1 MTETHNA
8 EFRERTADRRLLPR
22 AEPGKRTTDRVLME
36 FVDERNG
43 IRVILEERP
52 GAYFV
57 LLAAVFVIGLFGVR
71 YGNLALAPLL
81 YDQEKIVEVAA
92 HMGEGRSYATYDLNV
107 EMRGIRRESIRH
119 LKRTPQVAVLGA
131 SHWQEGHS
139 SLATGRDFYNAHVHR
154 DYYEDI
160 LAVSEM
166 LLEAGRLPSQ
176 MIITI
181 RDNLFTPIDDRT
193 DYLWLPAIPDY
204 RRMARRLGI
213 APHPVYK
220 TLPTPQWRQSL
231 SLSLL
236 SANIKRW
243 WRAPYQPQ
251 VTADHH
257 HPTLDV
263 LLPDGS
269 IEWSTTHLDAFTPE
283 SSARK
288 ALEFAHQRRDDPPK
302 IDPDGVEAVDRL
314 LAFLKARG
322 VEIYLAHPPFNPI
335 YFDVVREGPYMAG
348 LERVMQVTRDLAA
361 KYELPIIGGFDPA
374 EVGCTS
380 DMYIDAEHS
389 NPACLAQIINEYVQ
403 LDQQTNGTRVLS
415 GRGRAGSRS

>member
-1 MTETHNA
+1 MTKTYNA

-22 AEPGKRTTDRVLME
+22 AEPGQRTSDRAVME
-36 FVDERNG
+36 FVDERAG

-57 LLAAVFVIGLFGVR
+57 LLAAVFVIGLLGVR
-71 YGNLALAPLL
+71 YANVALAPLL
-81 YDQEKIVEVAA
+81 YDTDKIVEVAA
-92 HMGEGRSYATYDLNV
+92 QLGGGRSYATYDLNV

-131 SHWQEGHS
+131 SHWQEGHA
-139 SLATGRDFYNAHVHR
+139 SLAAGRDVYNAHVHR
-154 DYYEDI
+154 DYYEDT

-181 RDNLFTPIDDRT
+181 RDNLFTPIDERT

-204 RRMARRLGI
+204 RRMARRLGVV
-213 APHPVYK
+213 PHPVYK
-220 TLPTPQWRQSL
+220 TLPTPQLRQSL

-251 VTADHH
+251 VTADQDHS
-257 HPTLDV
+257 TLDV

-269 IEWSTTHLDAFTPE
+269 IEWSTSHLDAFTPE
-283 SSARK
+283 SAARK
-288 ALEFAHQRRDDPPK
+288 ALEFANQRRNDPPR
-302 IDPDGVEAVDRL
+302 IDPDGVDAVDRL
-314 LAFLKARG
+314 LGFLKSRG
-322 VEIYLAHPPFNPI
+322 VDVYLAHPPFNPI
-335 YFDVVREGPYMAG
+335 FFDVVRDGPYMAG
-348 LERVMQVTRDLAA
+348 LEQVIRVTRDLAA
-361 KYELPIIGGFDPA
+361 KHELPIIGGFDPA
-374 EVGCTS
+374 KVGCTS

-403 LDQQTNGTRVLS
+403 LDQKNGDTRVLS
-415 GRGRAGSRS
+415 GRGRTGSRG